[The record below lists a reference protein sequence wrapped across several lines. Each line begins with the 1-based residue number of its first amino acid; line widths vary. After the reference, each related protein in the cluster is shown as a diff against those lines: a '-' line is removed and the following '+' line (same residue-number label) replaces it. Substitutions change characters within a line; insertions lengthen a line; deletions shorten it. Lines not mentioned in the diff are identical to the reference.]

1 VTLKGGCH
9 WHCVFSS
16 DDDGVWLWH
25 VGVGVTHGAKSAA
38 VSAIR
43 SSSVRGGAPGG
54 TSLPYW
60 SCAGGGEVRASSA
73 APAMVGEVAPA
84 MVGEVAPAASV
95 GEAVRADISDGAAAS
110 GMVT

>member
-1 VTLKGGCH
+1 MTLKGGCH
-9 WHCVFSS
+9 WHCVSSS

-84 MVGEVAPAASV
+84 ASV
-95 GEAVRADISDGAAAS
+95 GGEAVRADISDGAAAS